1 MDLNSYFKIEQ
12 KGSTVRTEIL
22 AGITTFMTM
31 AYILAVNP
39 SILSET
45 GMDAGSVF
53 AATAISSAIATVI
66 MALYA
71 NLPVGLAPGMGLN
84 AFFAFSVCLGMGYSW
99 QFALTAVFLEGLIFI
114 ILTVTNLREA
124 ILNCIPLSLKKAISA
139 GIGLFIAF
147 IGLQGSGI
155 VVDNPATLVSIG
167 NLTSPSAIVT
177 IIGIFAVAI
186 MLILNIRG
194 ALLYGIIIATVAGI
208 FLGVTKLDSL
218 SSANIFAVPSLAP
231 TFWQF
236 DFSKIF
242 TTDMIFVLTTF
253 LFVDLFDTVGTLVG
267 VATKGN
273 LLDEEGRLPE
283 ARQAFMADAIGTCVG
298 AIMGTSTVTSFVESA
313 SGVAAG
319 GRTGLTALVVAFF
332 FLISLFLA
340 PIFLLIP
347 AAATAP
353 ALIIV
358 GLFMISPIKE
368 VDFDDFAVSIPVFV
382 TIIGMPLTYSIAHG
396 IAWGV
401 ISYVVI
407 NVMAGKFSKIHP
419 LTFILAIVFAA
430 KLIMG

>member
-218 SSANIFAVPSLAP
+218 SSANIFVVPSLAP